1 MILKIFFYHSQCY
14 NSIFQNSQINPM
26 FTIKTMLNQCS
37 FFLCKSSSFNLA
49 KLIGFKSRLCPD
61 KRVLKHLPVSP
72 TYTFEQ
78 SLHGI
83 L

>member
-1 MILKIFFYHSQCY
+1 MFQLKQCLT
-14 NSIFQNSQINPM
+14 NAV
-26 FTIKTMLNQCS
+26 
-37 FFLCKSSSFNLA
+37 FLFKSSSFSLA
-49 KLIGFKSRLCPD
+49 KLIGFKSRLCSD